1 MYKVPLPELKEK
13 IVASGKLSL
22 EEVEEKI
29 KAKINELSGL
39 ISEEGAAHI
48 IANELG
54 VELVNKNS
62 DKLKIKEIYSGM
74 RDITTVGKVV
84 RKFDVREFAKGEST
98 GKVCSLVLGDETGT
112 VRVVF
117 WNEQVDEVSSLKEG
131 DILKIESAYVRD
143 NRGQK
148 EIHLGKIGHI
158 DINPDGEVITGVR
171 EGNTYERVAIDKLE
185 DGAQGAEILATVVQ
199 VFDPRFFTLCPQ
211 CNKRANNN
219 ECATHGT
226 VEPVLSYVLNAVLDD
241 GTGNIRAVFWKNQT
255 NHLVEKEDLSEFQ
268 ENLAAFEEI
277 KNDLLGEQFKVMGR
291 VKKNDMFDR
300 LEFNVQM
307 VEKAKPEEEIAKLE
321 KVEEKLAVEASE
333 SKVGEVSTEEV
344 VSTTKVNVEEVADET
359 IIE

>member
-1 MYKVPLPELKEK
+1 MPNSAYRGVIMYKVPLPELKEK
-13 IVASGKLSL
+13 IIASGKLSL
-22 EEVEEKI
+22 EQVEDKI

-62 DKLKIKEIYSGM
+62 DKLKIKEVYAGM

-84 RKFDVREFAKGEST
+84 RIFDVREFAKGEST
-98 GKVCSLVLGDETGT
+98 GKVCSLILGDETGT

-117 WNEQVDEVSSLKEG
+117 WNDQVDEISSLKDG
-131 DILKIESAYVRD
+131 DILKIESVYVRD

-148 EIHLGKIGHI
+148 EIHLGKVGHI
-158 DINPDGEVITGVR
+158 DINPKGEVITGVR
-171 EGNTYERVAIDKLE
+171 EGNTYERVAIEKLE

-268 ENLAAFEEI
+268 DNLVAFEEI

-307 VEKAKPEEEIAKLE
+307 VEKAKPEEELAKLE
-321 KVEEKLAVEASE
+321 KVEEKSPTVETPAQTEESTSE
-333 SKVGEVSTEEV
+333 SS
-344 VSTTKVNVEEVADET
+344 VEETSVE
-359 IIE
+359 